1 MSRNILY
8 CFYDLSVSPPCYD
21 FFEFIQT
28 AELHRKRYSLDGIHF
43 IFVPGPKGGF
53 RDDSFARTIPQRY
66 ALMRNVVIPA
76 CWLLPSCNGV
86 SWLRG
91 QDEISPMLENA
102 NHVFPRGYT
111 PQRPIND
118 YLRAGQTSAY
128 LRGETLTQLQEPP
141 EYTQMVSSFLA
152 NKMKSQKLITVT
164 IRDAPYDNQRNTNLS
179 EWSIFLRK
187 LDPEEYK
194 VIIIPDTFSLWSRGI
209 KGFDYCEMASLNILF
224 RTALYRQ
231 AYLNMFV
238 AQGPCPAAFHS
249 GSPIL
254 MFGPVNTDVA
264 STKKWRQKM
273 DSLEPDEHTQYAMF
287 KVNQRIAWGLETVGN
302 IEEEFNKFINDFSEI
317 PKQPLEEH
325 GIQSKRHSQLMC
337 EAALEYTVEKIKFHQ
352 VIQEDIDTLEAII
365 KLDEKF
371 IGAKHLLGMIAS
383 NMGQYETAVQLFDNC
398 IELSNEGYRRE
409 IIGRVQFQS
418 DGSNPIEYRLLKA
431 EALEKANN
439 LEMALQEY
447 LKIREMDR
455 ENYGM
460 SEKVLELDE
469 KLKMIRKG

>member
-1 MSRNILY
+1 MSHDVLY
-8 CFYDLSVSPPCYD
+8 CFYDLSVSPPSYD
-21 FFEFIQT
+21 FFVFMQT
-28 AELHRKRYSLDGIHF
+28 AELHRKRYDLAEIHF
-43 IFVPGPKGGF
+43 VFVPGPKEGF

-86 SWLRG
+86 SWLQG
-91 QDEISPMLENA
+91 QDEISPILENA
-102 NHVFPRGYT
+102 NHIFPRGYT
-111 PQRPIND
+111 LQRPVND

-128 LRGETLTQLQEPP
+128 LRGETLTRLQEPA
-141 EYTQMVSSFLA
+141 EYTQMVSTFLA

-164 IRDAPYDNQRNTNLS
+164 IRDAPYDNQRNTNFL
-179 EWSIFLRK
+179 EWSIFLQK
-187 LDPEEYK
+187 LDPTEYK
-194 VIIIPDTFSLWSRGI
+194 VIIVPDTFSLWSRKI
-209 KGFDYCEMASLNILF
+209 QGFDYCEMASVNILF

-238 AQGPCPAAFHS
+238 AQGPCSAAFHS

-273 DSLEPDEHTQYAMF
+273 DSLEPDEHNQYAMF
-287 KVNQRIAWGLETVGN
+287 KVNQRIAWGLETAEN
-302 IEEEFNKFINDFSEI
+302 IEEEFSRFVSDFPESPI
-317 PKQPLEEH
+317 QRLEEH
-325 GIQSKRHSQLMC
+325 GIQSKRQSQLMC
-337 EAALEYTVEKIKFHQ
+337 EAALEYTVEKIRFHQ
-352 VIQEDIDTLEAII
+352 VIQEDIDTLRAII

-398 IELSNEGYRRE
+398 IELSNGGCRRE
-409 IIGRVQFQS
+409 IIGRVRFQS
-418 DGSNPIEYRLLKA
+418 DGSNTIEYHLLKA
-431 EALEKANN
+431 EVLERADN

-447 LKIREMDR
+447 LKIREIDR
-455 ENYGM
+455 ENYGVL
-460 SEKVLELDE
+460 EKVLELDE
-469 KLKMIRKG
+469 KLKMSRKG

>member
-1 MSRNILY
+1 
-8 CFYDLSVSPPCYD
+8 
-21 FFEFIQT
+21 
-28 AELHRKRYSLDGIHF
+28 
-43 IFVPGPKGGF
+43 
-53 RDDSFARTIPQRY
+53 
-66 ALMRNVVIPA
+66 
-76 CWLLPSCNGV
+76 
-86 SWLRG
+86 
-91 QDEISPMLENA
+91 
-102 NHVFPRGYT
+102 
-111 PQRPIND
+111 
-118 YLRAGQTSAY
+118 
-128 LRGETLTQLQEPP
+128 
-141 EYTQMVSSFLA
+141 
-152 NKMKSQKLITVT
+152 
-164 IRDAPYDNQRNTNLS
+164 
-179 EWSIFLRK
+179 
-187 LDPEEYK
+187 
-194 VIIIPDTFSLWSRGI
+194 
-209 KGFDYCEMASLNILF
+209 
-224 RTALYRQ
+224 
-231 AYLNMFV
+231 
-238 AQGPCPAAFHS
+238 
-249 GSPIL
+249 

-264 STKKWRQKM
+264 STKKWWQKIE
-273 DSLEPDEHTQYAMF
+273 SLEPDEHNQYAMF
-287 KVNQRIAWGLETVGN
+287 KVNQRIAWGQETVEN
-302 IEEEFNKFINDFSEI
+302 IEEKFNKFINDFSEI

-337 EAALEYTVEKIKFHQ
+337 EAALEYTAEKINFHQ

-398 IELSNEGYRRE
+398 IELSNGGYRRE

-455 ENYGM
+455 ENCEM

>member
-1 MSRNILY
+1 MSHNILY
-8 CFYDLSVSPPCYD
+8 CFYDLFVSPPSYD
-21 FFEFIQT
+21 FFLFMQT
-28 AELHRKRYSLDGIHF
+28 AELHRKRYDLAEIHF

-91 QDEISPMLENA
+91 RDEISPILENA
-102 NHVFPRGYT
+102 NHIFPRGYT
-111 PQRPIND
+111 PQRPTND

-128 LRGETLTQLQEPP
+128 LRGEKLTQLKAPP

-152 NKMKSQKLITVT
+152 KKMKSQKLITVT

-194 VIIIPDTFSLWSRGI
+194 VIIIPDTFNLWSRNLE
-209 KGFDYCEMASLNILF
+209 GFDYCEMASLNILF
-224 RTALYRQ
+224 RVAFYRQ
-231 AYLNMFV
+231 AYLNMLV
-238 AQGPCPAAFHS
+238 AQGPCSAAFHS

-264 STKKWRQKM
+264 STEKWRQKM
-273 DSLEPDEHTQYAMF
+273 DSLEPDEHNQYAMF
-287 KVNQRIAWGLETVGN
+287 KVNQRISWGLETVEN
-302 IEEEFNKFINDFSEI
+302 IEEEFNKFINDFPEI

-337 EAALEYTVEKIKFHQ
+337 EAALEYTVEKMKFHQ

-398 IELSNEGYRRE
+398 IELSNEGHRRE
-409 IIGRVQFQS
+409 IIGRVRFQS

-431 EALEKANN
+431 GALEKANN

-455 ENYGM
+455 ENHEM
-460 SEKVLELDE
+460 AEKILELDE
-469 KLKMIRKG
+469 KLKMI